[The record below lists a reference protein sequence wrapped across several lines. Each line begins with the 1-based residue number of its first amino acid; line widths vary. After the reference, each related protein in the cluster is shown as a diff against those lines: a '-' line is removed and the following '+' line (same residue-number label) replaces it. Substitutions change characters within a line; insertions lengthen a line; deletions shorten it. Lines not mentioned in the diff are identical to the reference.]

1 MRIQTN
7 AKTIVCC
14 LMAYAVGSLFF
25 WTPNEVEGQ
34 ITYTVTGIA
43 QDGFQGVE
51 IGFTA
56 VFEID
61 DSVVDTDDTE
71 QFGRYPGAIIS
82 SSFTFEN
89 GFTSSIDFSGGVVTI
104 RTDESGGGVFFDS
117 PDERGTFLVYALD
130 PLDSDALL
138 STAQEI
144 SELTGSI
151 IVLDEPDGI
160 TSITLAEDS
169 GAETIPGSF
178 CVTAPSPVLL
188 GDCNL
193 DGAINFLDIT
203 PFIAALA
210 TSNFLPEA
218 DTNQS
223 GAVDFLDIS
232 PFINILS
239 AQPSS

>member
-1 MRIQTN
+1 MRIQEN
-7 AKTIVCC
+7 AKTIVCYF
-14 LMAYAVGSLFF
+14 MACAVSSLFF
-25 WTPNEVEGQ
+25 WTPNEAEGQ
-34 ITYTVTGIA
+34 ITYTITGFA
-43 QDGFQGVE
+43 QDNFQGIEV
-51 IGFTA
+51 GFTA

-71 QFGRYPGAIIS
+71 QFGRYPGAIVS
-82 SSFTFEN
+82 SSFTFDN
-89 GFTSSIDFSGGVVTI
+89 GFTSSIDFSGGEVTI

-117 PDERGTFLVYALD
+117 PDERGSFLVYALD
-130 PLDSDALL
+130 PLDSDGLL
-138 STAQEI
+138 NTAQEI

-151 IVLDEPDGI
+151 IVLDEPGGI
-160 TSITLAEDS
+160 TSINLAEDT
-169 GAETIPGSF
+169 GAATVAGALAVS
-178 CVTAPSPVLL
+178 VASPVLL

-203 PFIAALA
+203 PFIEALV

-218 DTNQS
+218 DTDQS